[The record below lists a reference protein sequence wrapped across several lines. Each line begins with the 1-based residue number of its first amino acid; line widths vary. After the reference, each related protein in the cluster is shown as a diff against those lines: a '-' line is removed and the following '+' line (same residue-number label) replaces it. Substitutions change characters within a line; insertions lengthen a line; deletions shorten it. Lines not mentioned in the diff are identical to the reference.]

1 MRGRSH
7 RGMCRMSAHG
17 PSLRA
22 MSWQQ
27 RYPVDRLVPYDAS
40 WVERCGELIRP
51 LVTALGPDW
60 AFEHVGSTSV
70 PGLSAKPVIDV
81 AIARPPDR
89 HLAEFTATIRDLGW
103 SQPITLGDHEAIFVL
118 DGTVRVAI
126 GHVFTSVQ
134 WPAAHVRLFAQWLRV
149 HASDRDEYARLKAGL
164 VADGVWGSDY
174 TQGKAEFVLRV
185 VNQARASRGLPAV
198 LSL

>member
-1 MRGRSH
+1 
-7 RGMCRMSAHG
+7 
-17 PSLRA
+17 

-27 RYPVDRLVPYDAS
+27 RYPVDRLVPYDAT
-40 WVERCGELIRP
+40 WVERYGELIRP

-81 AIARPPDR
+81 AIAPPPDR
-89 HLAEFTATIRDLGW
+89 HLAKFTATIRDLGW
-103 SQPITLGDHEAIFVL
+103 SQPITLGDHDAIFVL

-126 GHVFTSVQ
+126 GHVFTRVQ
-134 WPAAHVRLFAQWLRV
+134 WPSAHVRLFAHWLRL

-174 TQGKAEFVLRV
+174 TQGKAQFVLRV